1 MKPDRTL
8 ADLRT
13 LEELAEGNTV
23 LHRLHP
29 GAKLLAAFLYL
40 ICLMSLERH
49 ALVRVTPFLFY
60 PVLMGSIA
68 ELPAGLLFRRTVP
81 ALPFAFFAGLSNL
94 VFEGGTAGA
103 LSFTVLMIRTFL
115 CVSAVMILI
124 GTTPFPALTGAMKQF
139 HVPAVIA
146 DLLEMLYGYLSV
158 VTEEA
163 EQMLTAFR
171 LRSCGR
177 VWPAPREYA
186 PMISQLFF
194 RSADRAERI
203 YDAMQCRLYRG
214 AGTLSGTAGKWKRRD
229 YVFFLLSGGAS
240 VLFAAADIPGF
251 LGSIAR

>member
-8 ADLRT
+8 SDLRT
-13 LEELAEGNTV
+13 LEELAEGNTL

-40 ICLMSLERH
+40 VCLMSLERH
-49 ALVRVTPFLFY
+49 ALSRVTPFLFY
-60 PVLMGSIA
+60 PVLMCTSA
-68 ELPAGLLFRRTVP
+68 ELPAGLLLRRTVP
-81 ALPFAFFAGLSNL
+81 ALPFAFFAGLSCL
-94 VFEGGTAGA
+94 VFERGTAGM
-103 LSFTVLMIRTFL
+103 LSFAVLMARTFL

-124 GTTPFPALTGAMKQF
+124 GTTPFPALTGAMKQL
-139 HVPAVIA
+139 HVPGVIA
-146 DLLEMLYGYLSV
+146 DLLEMLYRYLSV
-158 VTEEA
+158 VAEEA

-171 LRSCGR
+171 LRSGRR
-177 VWPAPREYA
+177 VWPDPREYA

-214 AGTLSGTAGKWKRRD
+214 AGTLSGTAGKWKRRG